1 MLSYLKRLFIR
12 NAASP
17 TLIALCSCAIFAFA
31 WVFPPDLYSVYLGE
45 VDWVFLNP
53 LTLLYFGLCVG
64 GFFCGVYF
72 SRYIKGASFN
82 SEPPQIS
89 SGSPFSYLTLPLIA
103 LTILCGIYL
112 ILLGVRVDFVALL
125 ASQQGSSLKMADE
138 NGTGLANRWQMVHVF
153 LTAALGWAQY
163 RALQLKLS
171 NAKRTIF
178 WIIFS
183 IGWLVD
189 AATSV
194 ALVDR
199 TQLMPLM
206 ASTVLIAIFFGTR
219 GRKVRFLRVAAFASL
234 SMLAIVGTFLLL
246 SFLRGSLLMGSL
258 MRSLLGYTIV
268 SYNRIAALLMGA
280 MHYGYEGKGVYLMP
294 LLSGSEGINKIIPFK
309 DMFGWPTARELWHTE
324 FASVAQ
330 SGLNAS
336 YIWSSIF
343 GYLYSDIG
351 WFTPFYMFFYGL
363 FCCYFWIKFKNG
375 KALGLVVYPWVA
387 FGIMFWVGGNLLP
400 YDRLLNYVEMG
411 LLLTW
416 YDSSWI
422 RVRGDAQSIVIPETR
437 PAFADV
443 SLPASSY

>member
-17 TLIALCSCAIFAFA
+17 TLIALFSCAIFAFA

-53 LTLLYFGLCVG
+53 LSLLYFGLCVT
-64 GFFCGVYF
+64 GFFCGVHF
-72 SRYIKGASFN
+72 SRYMKGASFN
-82 SEPPQIS
+82 SEPPRIS
-89 SGSPFSYLTLPLIA
+89 SGSPFSYLTLPLIT

-163 RALQLKLS
+163 RALQLKLRK
-171 NAKRTIF
+171 AKRLFF

-183 IGWLVD
+183 VGWLVD

-219 GRKVRFLRVAAFASL
+219 GRKVHFLRVVVFASF

-246 SFLRGSLLMGSL
+246 SFLRGSLLIGSL

-268 SYNRIAALLMGA
+268 SYNRMAALLMGA

-351 WFTPFYMFFYGL
+351 WFTPLYMFFYGL
-363 FCCYFWIKFKNG
+363 FCCYFWIKFKTG

-387 FGIMFWVGGNLLP
+387 FGIIFWVGGNLLP

-422 RVRGDAQSIVIPETR
+422 RVRGETPSMVIPEAR
-437 PAFADV
+437 PALV
-443 SLPASSY
+443 EV

>member
-17 TLIALCSCAIFAFA
+17 MLIAVCSCSVFAFA
-31 WVFPPDLYSVYLGE
+31 WVFPPDLYSAYMGE
-45 VDWVFLNP
+45 VDWIFLNP
-53 LTLLYFGLCVG
+53 LSLFYFGLCVT
-64 GFFCGVYF
+64 GFFCGVHF
-72 SRYIKGASFN
+72 SRYMKGASYN

-89 SGSPFSYLTLPLIA
+89 TGSPFSYLTVPLIT
-103 LTILCGIYL
+103 LTLLCGIYL
-112 ILLGVRVDFVALL
+112 ALLGARIDFMALL

-138 NGTGLANRWQMVHVF
+138 NGTGLATRWQMVHVF

-163 RALQLKLS
+163 RALQLKLR
-171 NAKRTIF
+171 NAKRWIF

-183 IGWLVD
+183 AGWLVD

-199 TQLMPLM
+199 TRLMPLM
-206 ASTVLIAIFFGTR
+206 ASTILIAIFFGTR
-219 GRKVRFLRVAAFASL
+219 GKQVRPLRIAAFAFV
-234 SMLAIVGTFLLL
+234 SMLAIVATFLLL
-246 SFLRGSLLMGSL
+246 SFLRGSLLVGSL
-258 MRSLLGYTIV
+258 MTSLLGYTIV
-268 SYNRIAALLMGA
+268 SYNRMAAMLMGA
-280 MHYGYEGKGVYLMP
+280 MHYGYEGSGVYLVP
-294 LLSGSEGINKIIPFK
+294 LLSGSEGFNKLIPVK
-309 DMFGWPTARELWHTE
+309 DIFDWPGARELWHTE

-330 SGLNAS
+330 SGLNGS

-351 WFTPFYMFFYGL
+351 WLTPFYMFFYGL
-363 FCCYFWIKFKNG
+363 FCCYFWIKFKTG

-387 FGIMFWVGGNLLP
+387 FGILFWIGTNLLP
-400 YDRLLNYVEMG
+400 YDRLLNYIEMG

-422 RVRGDAQSIVIPETR
+422 RVRGDTLSRVIPDTR
-437 PAFADV
+437 PAFAEV
-443 SLPASSY
+443 